1 MSSFYFRPF
10 KTLTSLLYYFSF
22 LRWITLSIV
31 RMFDY
36 DRLFTRCT
44 RCPPGST
51 CLCVHERWWRQ
62 CDWIWRTMFFDED
75 IKSVY
80 YYYHVECLFCS
91 FFPCPREIH
100 DKIFACS
107 CVCLPF
113 WISAAVREVNWK
125 KKLTGCVR
133 KEWKVCVWNQLSARL
148 SGNFCDSLQVQKLWH
163 YCICLLSCL
172 FFSHIFVPV
181 FVLFTVKC
189 NKIIFCF

>member
-22 LRWITLSIV
+22 LKWITLSIV

-80 YYYHVECLFCS
+80 YYYHVECLF
-91 FFPCPREIH
+91 
-100 DKIFACS
+100 
-107 CVCLPF
+107 
-113 WISAAVREVNWK
+113 
-125 KKLTGCVR
+125 
-133 KEWKVCVWNQLSARL
+133 
-148 SGNFCDSLQVQKLWH
+148 
-163 YCICLLSCL
+163 
-172 FFSHIFVPV
+172 
-181 FVLFTVKC
+181 FVLFFLVRERFMIKYLRAHVCACLFGYPPQSGKWIEKKNWQVVLEKSGKC
-189 NKIIFCF
+189 ACETNWALDCLEIFATAYKFKNYGTIAYVF